1 MDVVRPAVYGIQAPA
16 SVSARLSDL
25 SLNRVTLLQAQAT
38 RIFGH
43 SRLRFNLAQ
52 RVRKLPSMTVLHP
65 TPGIARQ
72 PRAVGDPRQ
81 KVADRIIHNDLP
93 R

>member
-1 MDVVRPAVYGIQAPA
+1 MYGIQAPA

-25 SLNRVTLLQAQAT
+25 SLNGVTLLKVQAT
-38 RIFGH
+38 HIFGH
-43 SRLRFNLAQ
+43 SRLRFNLAR
-52 RVRKLPSMTVLHP
+52 RVRKLPTMTVLHS

-72 PRAVGDPRQ
+72 PGAVGDPRQ